1 MRDPWDVGGIF
12 WFLFQKLNVA
22 ISSLAV
28 VCIKRADL
36 GSLIIMKILDMHME

>member
-1 MRDPWDVGGIF
+1 MLVGF

-22 ISSLAV
+22 ISSVIV

-36 GSLIIMKILDMHME
+36 GSLIIMNILDMHME